1 MNPTIQGLL
10 NHRSIRKYTDQ
21 PVTDEQLHWIIQSAQ
36 AASTSSFLQ
45 AFSVISVSKGENREQ
60 LAQLCGDQKYVAAAP
75 VFLVFCADLNRLH
88 LACDMMGTNY
98 QGGWT
103 EHTLIGS
110 VDAAIAGQ
118 NALVAAE
125 SMGLGG
131 VYIGGIRNN
140 PTEVSALLKLPTEVF
155 PVFGL
160 CIGYPAESPGVKER
174 LPQPFVLHHEHYTP
188 LDAPEL
194 QEMLN
199 DYDQRIRE
207 YYIQRTG
214 GRVTESWRESV
225 SEKLSKEMRPHML
238 SYLQDQELMI
248 K

>member
-10 NHRSIRKYTDQ
+10 AHRSIRKYTDQ
-21 PVTDEQLHWIIQSAQ
+21 PVTDEQLYWIIESAK

-45 AFSVISVSKGENREQ
+45 AFSVISVSKGENREL
-60 LAQLCGDQKYVAAAP
+60 LAHLCADQKYVAEAP
-75 VFLVFCADLNRLH
+75 LFLVFCADLHRLH
-88 LACDMMGTNY
+88 LACDMMGTDY

-140 PTEVSALLKLPTEVF
+140 PTEVSTLLKLPKEVF
-155 PVFGL
+155 PVFGICL
-160 CIGYPAESPGVKER
+160 GYPAENPGTKER
-174 LPQPFVLHHEHYTP
+174 LPQAFILHQEHYTP

-194 QEMLN
+194 QEQLT
-199 DYDQRIRE
+199 DYDQRIRD
-207 YYIQRTG
+207 YYNQRTG
-214 GRVTESWRESV
+214 GKVTESWRESV
-225 SEKLSKEMRPHML
+225 SQKLSKEMRPHML
-238 SYLQDQELMI
+238 TYLQEQSLML